1 MTRMARLID
10 ITRCTA
16 CRGCQVS
23 CKRWNQLEGEIGHF
37 TGSYQSHDDLSP
49 GRWTMIKFYEEKK
62 GAGEM
67 AWHFRKTTCMHCAE
81 AGCLKACPNKALVRE
96 ENGTIRRIEEN
107 CIGCG
112 HCVQYC
118 PFGIPKVDEVAKK
131 MKKCTFC
138 YDRITN
144 NLQPSCAKTCVPRAI
159 VYGSWD
165 DMAKLADERLVQ
177 AKKLYPNSLIY
188 GKDELGGL
196 GVIYVLPDAPQKY
209 GLPAD
214 PRLPFTLGLWK
225 DVVHPFGN
233 ALIGASLAATGLAFI
248 ISRRNAM
255 KLKESAKLAEG
266 GGNDDEQ
273 QKNG

>member
-1 MTRMARLID
+1 MSRMARLID

-23 CKRWNQLEGEIGHF
+23 CKRWNQLAGEIGAF

-62 GAGEM
+62 TGGEM
-67 AWHFRKTTCMHCAE
+67 AWHFRKATCMHCAD
-81 AGCLKACPNKALVRE
+81 AGCLKACPNEALVRE

-112 HCVQYC
+112 HCVQFC
-118 PFGIPKVDEVAKK
+118 PFDIPKVDEVAQK

-138 YDRITN
+138 YDRISN
-144 NLQPSCAKTCVPRAI
+144 GREPACAKTCVPRAI
-159 VYGSWD
+159 VYGTWD
-165 DMAKLADERLVQ
+165 EMAALADERLAQ
-177 AKKLYPNSLIY
+177 AKKLYPDSRIY

-196 GVIYVLPDAPQKY
+196 GVIYILPDSPAKY
-209 GLPAD
+209 GLPED
-214 PRLPFTLGLWK
+214 PSLPFTLGLWK

-255 KLKESAKLAEG
+255 KLKESAKLEEG
-266 GGNDDEQ
+266 GYDDEQ